1 MRCTTMIAQH
11 RCCYLQLSP
20 TRFVLVVPMVAY
32 VDPFQLDRAMSM
44 FMMHVMQ
51 APKVQQST
59 IAIALSQSLVGLDL
73 PNPDH
78 DPMLEFMCE
87 MGIVDE
93 QPDGWHIFTSG
104 RISLFIEQ
112 SQQLCLLATPA
123 DLVSQGAIGAGFTHR
138 NRIAYRL
145 IATNV
150 STPTNLQLQTL
161 HWQPRTALWMS
172 TNANLIEL
180 SKASDLANLTAWA
193 AAGVDDNRVLVE
205 LQPSIYP
212 LSHFEA

>member
-1 MRCTTMIAQH
+1 MHCTTMIAQH

-20 TRFVLVVPMVAY
+20 MRFMLVVPMVAH
-32 VDPFQLDRAMSM
+32 VDPFELDRAMST
-44 FMMHVMQ
+44 FIMHVMQ

-59 IAIALSQSLVGLDL
+59 IAIALAQSLVGFDL
-73 PNPDH
+73 PNHDH

-87 MGIVDE
+87 IGIVDE

-123 DLVSQGAIGAGFTHR
+123 DLVSQGAIGAGFNQR

-145 IATNV
+145 IATNF
-150 STPTNLQLQTL
+150 STPTNLHLQTL
-161 HWQPRTALWMS
+161 HWQPQTPLWIS

-180 SKASDLANLTAWA
+180 SKASDLPNLAAWA

-205 LQPSIYP
+205 LQPSIHP